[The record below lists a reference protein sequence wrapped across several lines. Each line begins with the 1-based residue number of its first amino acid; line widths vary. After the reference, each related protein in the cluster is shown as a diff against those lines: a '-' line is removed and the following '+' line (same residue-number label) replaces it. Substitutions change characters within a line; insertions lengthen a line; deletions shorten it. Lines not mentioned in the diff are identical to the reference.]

1 MNHLRQHRVEQSR
14 VGEMTAK
21 CRAHGGG
28 VHKDEKED
36 RKLFGKMLKEHD
48 RGAEGKKAKHR
59 RDRVA
64 RAKGG
69 RVGKHKKGSGNHV
82 NVIVGGQ
89 HPPAPPMPPP
99 MPMAPPPGA
108 APPMPPPGL
117 GGPPPGA
124 GGPPGMPPSMP
135 MRARGGKMRHREE
148 GGEVKTMNDPYP
160 RVPERKITND
170 DMKSRA
176 KGGGVKSGPG
186 WTESMKTKTPVQH
199 SKAKEVD
206 IKNMDRGRPV
216 TFNAGGRAVSFR
228 AYGGK
233 IESNDKVDP
242 ATKLP
247 GGAGGGKGRKAKIA
261 KYAVGQPMKE
271 VNGAR

>member
-1 MNHLRQHRVEQSR
+1 MAHPFNEHRQHRVEKSR

-21 CRAHGGG
+21 CRADGGG
-28 VHKDEKED
+28 VHADEKED

-48 RGAEGKKAKHR
+48 RGAEGKTAKHR

-99 MPMAPPPGA
+99 LPMGPPPGAGA

-124 GGPPGMPPSMP
+124 GGPPGGPPMPL
-135 MRARGGKMRHREE
+135 
-148 GGEVKTMNDPYP
+148 
-160 RVPERKITND
+160 
-170 DMKSRA
+170 RA

-228 AYGGK
+228 
-233 IESNDKVDP
+233 
-242 ATKLP
+242 
-247 GGAGGGKGRKAKIA
+247 
-261 KYAVGQPMKE
+261 
-271 VNGAR
+271 